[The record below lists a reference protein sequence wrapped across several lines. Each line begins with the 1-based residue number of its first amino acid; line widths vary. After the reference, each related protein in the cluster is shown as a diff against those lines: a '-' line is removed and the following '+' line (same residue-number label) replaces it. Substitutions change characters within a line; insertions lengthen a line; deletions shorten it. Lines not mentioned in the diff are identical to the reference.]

1 MKPQLLDD
9 AEPVVTGILP
19 METRHREFL
28 LDSMHETAV
37 GGTARRINRKDAIMG
52 GKTGTAQVVKIG
64 AVRLKKH
71 QMAYKHRDH
80 AWITTWGI
88 KDGKEYVVVVM
99 VEHGGGGGSVA
110 GPVAQKVYTALFGPD
125 QGAPVQ

>member
-1 MKPQLLDD
+1 
-9 AEPVVTGILP
+9 
-19 METRHREFL
+19 
-28 LDSMHETAV
+28 
-37 GGTARRINRKDAIMG
+37 
-52 GKTGTAQVVKIG
+52 
-64 AVRLKKH
+64 
-71 QMAYKHRDH
+71 MAYKHRDH

-125 QGAPVQ
+125 QGAPVQPFFDEIWHLFRGEKSLGDFLIPLENNDTEQQG